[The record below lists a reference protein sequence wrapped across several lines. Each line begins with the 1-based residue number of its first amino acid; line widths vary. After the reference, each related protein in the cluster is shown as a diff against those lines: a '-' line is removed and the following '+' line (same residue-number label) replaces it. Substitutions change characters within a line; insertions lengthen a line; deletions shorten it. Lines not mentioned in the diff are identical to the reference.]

1 MSGKSPKASL
11 KNIQW
16 FHSYSCWN
24 TCQSVVSRLAA
35 GWTYNQK
42 YLVLLPIK
50 TKNKCQTCPNI
61 SSKIT
66 AVVFSDVS
74 LKMSSGFMLTNDE
87 TLCQTVFVATDTA
100 RIFPENNKNKNSSV
114 ATNMAEKT
122 SSGFTLIN
130 VQMLWWT
137 VVSRL
142 AAVLMFDPK
151 CSVLLPLTELENDQ
165 TSFIKLSSGF
175 TLTHVRSPSRTVV
188 SGLTA
193 FLTSY

>member
-1 MSGKSPKASL
+1 MSRKSPKASL

-16 FHSYSCWN
+16 FHTYSWL
-24 TCQSVVSRLAA
+24 TF
-35 GWTYNQK
+35 NQK

-50 TKNKCQTCPNI
+50 TKNRCQICPNI
-61 SSKIT
+61 SSKMSCFVATIT

-74 LKMSSGFMLTNDE
+74 FKMSSGFMLTNDE